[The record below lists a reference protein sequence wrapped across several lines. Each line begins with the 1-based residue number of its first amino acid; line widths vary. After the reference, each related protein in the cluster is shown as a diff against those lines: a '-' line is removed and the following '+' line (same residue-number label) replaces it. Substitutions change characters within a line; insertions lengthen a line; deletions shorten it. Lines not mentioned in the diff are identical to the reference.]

1 MKKSIICGLV
11 ILFPILCNGQHYL
24 YLGFMNSAIKV
35 EKEIAFD
42 CYGGNGGWGYD
53 YLFNRYVG
61 ITLQSGI
68 APLAY
73 KNASI
78 NSYKTE
84 INATI
89 LLDFSPKIHFELPL
103 SPSGNHRLFSNIGT
117 KFLLDFKTPDESIK
131 GIDVMFTTEVGYSS
145 NYVFVKLGSDNGLL
159 NLYNY
164 QYNNLAVYNIKRNNI
179 LLTLGFYLSY
189 RNNQ

>member
-1 MKKSIICGLV
+1 
-11 ILFPILCNGQHYL
+11 
-24 YLGFMNSAIKV
+24 MNSAIKV

-68 APLAY
+68 AALAY
-73 KNASI
+73 KNSSI

-89 LLDFSPKIHFELPL
+89 LLDFSPKIHFELSL

-131 GIDVMFTTEVGYSS
+131 GIDVMFTTEIGYSS
-145 NYVFVKLGSDNGLL
+145 NYVFIKLGSDNGLL
-159 NLYNY
+159 NLCNY